1 MDSTRQTALNFTE
14 VFIRFKEGSTKVNR
28 SYVSTLSTRLV
39 MCMEF
44 VLLTS
49 VLWEPDQQVT
59 TTRPVRT
66 DYLSLSTD
74 QNRNLLL
81 LDPVRPD
88 KTHTKFIVH
97 EQLYSQSRSLF
108 TIAIFRHPQ
117 ILGAQQTTNKPHSI
131 QRTL

>member
-44 VLLTS
+44 ELLTS

-81 LDPVRPD
+81 IGYNTDYDMTPSSARQDTRNL
-88 KTHTKFIVH
+88 
-97 EQLYSQSRSLF
+97 
-108 TIAIFRHPQ
+108 
-117 ILGAQQTTNKPHSI
+117 
-131 QRTL
+131 